1 LQAPSRD
8 CAALPQAMS
17 EEARI
22 AALPL
27 WHGRPAIEPIAAGR
41 TNRNFIVEDQGRRYF
56 ARIGADIPL
65 HGISRAVERRCAM
78 LAAEAGIAPSVVYA
92 AGGIMVTA
100 YVEGETLS
108 IASARTPDR
117 LTQIVAVL
125 RRLHAIP
132 LQGDL
137 PGFCPV
143 AASHRYLARLSDAEL
158 PVARA
163 RIAACLAHLPSFPP
177 YCLIHGDLIPE
188 NFILSGGRLLLVDWE
203 YAGNGAAAT
212 DLAMVISN
220 FELDAATAQSLLRHY
235 GPVDQAAIETMRVAA
250 VVREALWCL
259 MQARIGGMT
268 GDLPDYTALC
278 LQRLQ
283 RVLA

>member
-1 LQAPSRD
+1 
-8 CAALPQAMS
+8 MS

-27 WHGRPAIEPIAAGR
+27 WRGQPVIEPVAAGR
-41 TNRNFIVEDQGRRYF
+41 TNRNFLVQDQGQRYF
-56 ARIGADIPL
+56 ARVGAEIPL
-65 HGISRAVERRCAM
+65 HGISRTAERRCAM
-78 LAAEAGIAPSVVYA
+78 LAAEAGIAPAVVFA
-92 AGGIMVTA
+92 EGGIMITA

-108 IASARTPDR
+108 IAGARTPDR
-117 LTQIVAVL
+117 LDRVAGVL

-132 LQGDL
+132 VQSDL
-137 PGFCPV
+137 PDFCPV
-143 AASHRYLARLSDAEL
+143 AVARRYLAQLSDAEL
-158 PVARA
+158 PLARA
-163 RIAACLAHLPSFPP
+163 RIAACLAQLPSFPP
-177 YCLIHGDLIPE
+177 YCLIHADLIPE

-220 FELDAATAQSLLRHY
+220 FELDAAMAQSLLQLY
-235 GPVDQAAIETMRVAA
+235 GPVDHAAIETMRVAA
-250 VVREALWCL
+250 IVREALWCL

-278 LQRLQ
+278 LRRLE
-283 RVLA
+283 RVLP